1 MCDVWVFFF
10 FAVSIVTH
18 NDVENVAGL
27 YLYEAGLC

>member
-1 MCDVWVFFF
+1 MCDVWVFF

>member
-1 MCDVWVFFF
+1 MCDVY

-27 YLYEAGLC
+27 YLYEAGLY